1 METKRFSQEDLA
13 SGMPETFAQTGNS
26 PEKEEQQVKQED
38 SKHNPK
44 SNSGKRYA
52 ATAGVAAGGAA
63 IAAGAIAGREY
74 LNVGEEEIPEE
85 DVAEEIATSTGTKAE
100 PTSEQ
105 TEEPA
110 PTEDKAATEP
120 ESPADIEPHELHL
133 GDDENPTAWV
143 SGDGETIHVDL
154 NPNDENPAEVE
165 IKSLG
170 EGEGNEMFVDLD
182 GDGEPDIHI
191 YTEDGT
197 TYTEILNAENV
208 EVTDP
213 TMTLVP
219 VDEDPYGDEPIEEP
233 VVALDEP
240 QDEPYILDDPDDLL
254 AEDEPVEEGF
264 ENETDDLLAE
274 DDITDDGLDGMDD
287 MGVDIDMA

>member
-44 SNSGKRYA
+44 PNSGKRYA

-120 ESPADIEPHELHL
+120 ESPHELHL

-143 SGDGETIHVDL
+143 SDDGETIHVDL
-154 NPNDENPAEVE
+154 NPNDENSAEVE

-219 VDEDPYGDEPIEEP
+219 VDEAPYGDDEPYIEDP